1 MDNET
6 IARARGIGIIAVVYG
21 HANPGYWIPVYLFH
35 MPLFFVLGGMTLNR
49 DRPWRRV
56 LRFVLV
62 DMLLFAVAATVFYQ
76 LVALALDPLVPG
88 FHRFDGFDLRIFTT
102 DILVLSGHHV
112 ALALT
117 SWFLVA
123 YAGAT
128 LLSELLIRIVP
139 PPLETWLL
147 PPVAIGLL
155 VLGVE
160 VFAPRFAHVEAN
172 WYFNQLSQVSVGSAC
187 MLAGYLL
194 QRAAWLRRL
203 LLHPVALVVT
213 ATAFAGISLAFRP
226 PLPAMA
232 FSDYPLGLGF
242 LVVCG
247 GLGIACVL
255 QLAFALKGAR
265 FVWLAM
271 LGRASKQV
279 MMHHLFVFAL
289 VNFAFVAAGLMT
301 LEQITGPYAKFD
313 LRSTWLL
320 YTGLGIVVP
329 WLAVIAWTRLNRP
342 ARPASAAAGP
352 A

>member
-35 MPLFFVLGGMTLNR
+35 MPLFFVLGGMTLSR

-62 DMLLFAVAATVFYQ
+62 DMLLFAVAATIFYQ
-76 LVALALDPLVPG
+76 LVALALDPLAPDL
-88 FHRFDGFDLRIFTT
+88 HRFDGLDLRIFTT
-102 DILVLSGHHV
+102 DILVHSGHHV

-128 LLSELLIRIVP
+128 LLSELVLRIVP
-139 PPLETWLL
+139 PHLENWLL

-194 QRAAWLRRL
+194 QRANRLRRL
-203 LLHPVALVVT
+203 LLHPVALVAT
-213 ATAFAGISLAFRP
+213 AAAFAGISLAIRP
-226 PLPAMA
+226 PLPGMA
-232 FSDYPLGLGF
+232 FSDYPLGLGL
-242 LVVCG
+242 LVICS
-247 GLGIACVL
+247 GLGIASVL
-255 QLAFALKGAR
+255 QLAFSLKGPA
-265 FVWLAM
+265 FAWLAR
-271 LGRASKQV
+271 LGRASKHV

-289 VNFAFVAAGLMT
+289 LNLAFVAAGLMR
-301 LEQITGPYAKFD
+301 LEQVTGPYAKFE

-320 YTGLGIVVP
+320 YTGLGVILP
-329 WLAVIAWTRLNRP
+329 WLALIAWSRLNRRT
-342 ARPASAAAGP
+342 RPVPAAAGS